1 MDLGKAFSYVFD
13 DEQWISSILIGGLI
27 VLIPIIGQLAL
38 LGYMLEAARNVATG
52 NPRPL
57 PQWNN
62 FGEKLSL
69 GFGGF
74 VISLVYALPLILL
87 SMALICF
94 PILAA
99 TGARNEGAAAA
110 TILGSLGCIVP
121 LIFVLGILI
130 QPLLLAAMVR
140 YLQTGSLGAAF
151 QVGEVVAMV
160 RADLGSWLV
169 LWLLSLLC
177 GFIASLGTA
186 VLIGIIFTY
195 PYSQAVFGHL
205 MGQMMARLGRPLGT
219 GYPPQPLV

>member
-99 TGARNEGAAAA
+99 TGARSEEAAV

-121 LIFVLGILI
+121 LIIVLSILI

-151 QVGEVVAMV
+151 QVGEVIAMV

>member
-13 DEQWISSILIGGLI
+13 DEQWLSSILIGGLI
-27 VLIPIIGQLAL
+27 FLIPIVGPLAL

-57 PQWNN
+57 PRWNN

-69 GFGGF
+69 GFAGF
-74 VISLVYALPLILL
+74 VISLVYSLPLILVM
-87 SMALICF
+87 MALICF

-99 TGARNEGAAAA
+99 SGARSEEAAAV

-121 LIFVLGILI
+121 LIIVLSILI
-130 QPLLLAAMVR
+130 QPVLLAAMVR
-140 YLQTGSLGAAF
+140 YLQTGSLGEAF
-151 QVGEVVAMV
+151 RVGEVIATV
-160 RADLGSWLV
+160 RADLGSWLI

-177 GFIASLGTA
+177 GFIASLGGT

-195 PYSQAVFGHL
+195 PYSQAIFGHL
-205 MGQMMARLGRPLGT
+205 MGQMMTRVGSPLDT